1 MGRPAPPGKR
11 PACPFRMGRAVSRRI
26 RSEIR
31 VPRFRPLL
39 FAALLALGL
48 AASWPA
54 SAQIREGAYDVEG
67 PNPDGTTY
75 DGRFLLRAGP
85 GGAWVANWRVANEN
99 IMGLGL
105 IQAGV
110 LAVSFVVNGRPGVA
124 VFEVEPDGRLRGS
137 WTTGGGM
144 GTEMLTPK

>member
-1 MGRPAPPGKR
+1 M
-11 PACPFRMGRAVSRRI
+11 
-26 RSEIR
+26 R

-48 AASWPA
+48 AAAFAAPA
-54 SAQIREGAYDVEG
+54 SAQIREGAYDVSG
-67 PNPDGTTY
+67 VNPDGSNY
-75 DGRFLLRAGP
+75 DGEFLLRTGP

-124 VFEVEPDGRLRGS
+124 VFEVEPDGKLRGT
-137 WTTGGGM
+137 WTSGGGL